1 MSCLEVTATGCVSG
15 EASQFG
21 FLELSQTQD
30 LCGEAVNS
38 QEEDGDKCNKLSI
51 RTFIHVSVLH
61 CHYPH

>member
-1 MSCLEVTATGCVSG
+1 MLGSNCYGLCCVSG

-38 QEEDGDKCNKLSI
+38 QEEDGDKCNKLGI